1 VKGQIEMLSRSA
13 APELDPVVLRR
24 ELQKTYAKM
33 ALFPQRRYHLNTGL
47 MLALRVG
54 YSAGDLGTRPPDAVA
69 TFSGAGN
76 PLAMV
81 TLREGDA
88 VLDVGCGGGLDAL
101 LAARQVGPGGRVEGI
116 DMTSEMVRT
125 ARANAKRA
133 RATNVVFSAGLA
145 EKLPFPD
152 ESFDVVVANN
162 VVNNLCFD
170 KPAALHEM
178 FRVLRPQGSLAI
190 ADVVVE
196 LPIPDDGR
204 ADIGLWTD

>member
-1 VKGQIEMLSRSA
+1 VIDMLSRSA

-33 ALFPQRRYHLNTGL
+33 ALFPQRRYHINNGRA
-47 MLALRVG
+47 LALRVG
-54 YSAGDLGTRPPDAVA
+54 YSAEDLALLPPAAVA

-81 TLREGDA
+81 TLRQGDA

-101 LAARQVGPGGRVEGI
+101 LAARRVGPGGRVDGI

-125 ARANAKRA
+125 AQANAKRA
-133 RATNVVFSAGLA
+133 RATNAEFSDGLA
-145 EKLPFPD
+145 ERLPFPD

-170 KPAALHEM
+170 KMAALQEM
-178 FRVLRPQGSLAI
+178 FRVLRPEGSIAI

-204 ADIGLWTD
+204 ADIGLWTG